1 MQSFLQ
7 KERKLYLGSKIHC
20 LGILGM
26 EFEKAIIIFETST
39 LESVKVQCFMRKQG
53 ALNLRQKTSYLG
65 IFVNEFKKS
74 YCYI

>member
-26 EFEKAIIIFETST
+26 EFEKTIIIFETST

-53 ALNLRQKTSYLG
+53 ALNLRQKTPYLG